1 MRGLEE
7 NEPHHLPYRQAHH
20 RQRHRRRLLRN
31 DSGSRHR
38 RGDRHPGRG
47 RYDRQ
52 PNRQHT
58 LGLSRKHALELMI
71 EMPYSDRIV
80 RVVGTSYAPQPGP
93 QPRVT
98 EVPRRWLRCAT
109 CWPSTD
115 GCHHAMP
122 PRCRCSRAR
131 RDRGGHGQDALGGQ
145 PDDPLDPPERGPQPL
160 VVMHRHRGPHISTRL
175 KDLLV

>member
-7 NEPHHLPYRQAHH
+7 NEPHHRPYRQAHH

-52 PNRQHT
+52 PSRQHT

-80 RVVGTSYAPQPGP
+80 RVAGT
-93 QPRVT
+93 
-98 EVPRRWLRCAT
+98 
-109 CWPSTD
+109 
-115 GCHHAMP
+115 
-122 PRCRCSRAR
+122 
-131 RDRGGHGQDALGGQ
+131 
-145 PDDPLDPPERGPQPL
+145 DPPYRALTAAGDRDDAATLARLGSALFTMASAHPAAGARGL
-160 VVMHRHRGPHISTRL
+160 DEIAAAMARMRWAGSRMTRL
-175 KDLLV
+175 TRPSAARSRLL

>member
-80 RVVGTSYAPQPGP
+80 RVVRTDPPYRALTAAGDRDDA
-93 QPRVT
+93 
-98 EVPRRWLRCAT
+98 AT
-109 CWPSTD
+109 
-115 GCHHAMP
+115 
-122 PRCRCSRAR
+122 PRCHPAAGARGLDEIAAAMARMRWVGSR
-131 RDRGGHGQDALGGQ
+131 
-145 PDDPLDPPERGPQPL
+145 
-160 VVMHRHRGPHISTRL
+160 MTRL
-175 KDLLV
+175 TRPSAARSRLL